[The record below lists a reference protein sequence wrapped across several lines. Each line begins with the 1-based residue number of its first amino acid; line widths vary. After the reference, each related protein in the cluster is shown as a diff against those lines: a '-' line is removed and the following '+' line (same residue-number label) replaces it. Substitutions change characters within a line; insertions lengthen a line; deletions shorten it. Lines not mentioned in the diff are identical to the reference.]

1 MKFEDT
7 GLPRHPSIE
16 KAFAD
21 LVKLDAQDEFT
32 SRGIAIARLIAA
44 QSRDKDPD
52 AIAAALYVPF
62 TLESGP
68 LTFART
74 ELTARASEI
83 VQSVFA
89 VGSLAMR
96 HEPVEDLY
104 RQQDAPTRAVILA
117 ASACMFAAAA
127 DEMIEIIEARRKSGA
142 AADAQ
147 FLRKAFAPLSAFT
160 AEVTRAETVETSLVK
175 HCQNAVA
182 RIEEVLTAIDSAP
195 APEARKPAPE
205 AGKPAPRHHQP

>member
-21 LVKLDAQDEFT
+21 LVKLDPDDEFT
-32 SRGIAIARLIAA
+32 TRGVAIARLVAA
-44 QSRDKDPD
+44 ESRDKDPD
-52 AIAAALYVPF
+52 AIAAGLYVPF

-74 ELTARASEI
+74 ELTTRASAI

-89 VGSLAMR
+89 IGSLAMR
-96 HEPVEDLY
+96 YEPIGEIY
-104 RQQDAPTRAVILA
+104 RQQDAPTRAVVLA
-117 ASACMFAAAA
+117 ASARMFDAAA
-127 DEMIEIIEARRKSGA
+127 DEMIESIEARRKSGA
-142 AADAQ
+142 VADAQ

-160 AEVTRAETVETSLVK
+160 EEVTRAETVETTLVK

-182 RIEEVLTAIDSAP
+182 RIEEVLTNMGTPPPP
-195 APEARKPAPE
+195 AESKPT
-205 AGKPAPRHHQP
+205 PRHRQP